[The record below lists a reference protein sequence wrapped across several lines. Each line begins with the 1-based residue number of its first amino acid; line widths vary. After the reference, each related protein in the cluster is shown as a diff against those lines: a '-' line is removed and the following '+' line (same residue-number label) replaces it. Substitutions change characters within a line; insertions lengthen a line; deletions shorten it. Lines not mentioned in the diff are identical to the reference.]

1 MDWLGIFQRGARRL
15 ADRATYAIVLVT
27 TVAAVVPLGL
37 LSAISGD
44 STSGAAAVML
54 VGIVWAWLTWTF
66 AWGALSIAATEQPR
80 TTRASAI
87 FRATLARYATF
98 LGVTLWLFLAALGV
112 GLGLVLLALVGLGDT
127 TTAPLLAVLTPV
139 FLVVGGA
146 GLLALIIV
154 TRLAFAIVAVES
166 VGSAAAIRRAIRLM
180 RSRTADVLFWLIGDA
195 ALVTAGVAALT
206 SIVMTGAALAVLV
219 QGGFFV
225 GSALSDVVD
234 GTVDLDAGAV
244 AVAIWLLS
252 VSLFGAVVAGVASSF
267 SAGAAVGFYQAVGH
281 GGSAPHQPGA
291 PVCSRCGAVL
301 VTDARFCDT
310 CGLVRTPA

>member
-1 MDWLGIFQRGARRL
+1 MDWLGIFHRGARRL

-27 TVAAVVPLGL
+27 TVVAVVPLAL

-44 STSGAAAVML
+44 SASGAAAATL

-66 AWGALSIAATEQPR
+66 SWGALSIAALEQPHS
-80 TTRASAI
+80 TGASAI
-87 FRATLARYATF
+87 LRATLARYATF
-98 LGVTLWLFLAALGV
+98 LRVTLWLFLAVLGV

-139 FLVVGGA
+139 FLVVGGV
-146 GLLALIIV
+146 GLLVLVVV

-166 VGSAAAIRRAIRLM
+166 ASSGAAIRRAIRLM
-180 RSRTADVLFWLIGDA
+180 RTRPADVLFWLIGDA
-195 ALVTAGVAALT
+195 ALVTAGVAALM

-219 QGGFFV
+219 QGAFFV

-244 AVAIWLLS
+244 AMAIWFLS
-252 VSLFGAVVAGVASSF
+252 LSLFGSVLAGAASSF
-267 SAGAAVGFYQAVGH
+267 SAGTAVAFYQAVQNVG
-281 GGSAPHQPGA
+281 APRRQA
-291 PVCSRCGAVL
+291 SSPVCSRCGAVL
-301 VTDARFCDT
+301 ESDARFCDT
-310 CGLVRTPA
+310 CGLVLAPA